1 MSYYTFLPH
10 KAARICLT
18 YCQIIFTKSFART
31 NTATSVVFGRSP
43 SKVFLE
49 RSGLNISRKF
59 IVKHPCQSAISIKL
73 QSIYIEIT
81 FRYGCSPVNLLLIF
95 RIPFPKNA
103 SGGLLL
109 YINLDKYHKIKL
121 NRLAELSKISEI
133 SKIEQRCKPSVAVS
147 LRTSAWFPVQGSYSS
162 LQLLAQLQQ

>member
-1 MSYYTFLPH
+1 MSDYTFLPH

-95 RIPFPKNA
+95 RTPFPKNA

-121 NRLAELSKISEI
+121 NRLAEL
-133 SKIEQRCKPSVAVS
+133 
-147 LRTSAWFPVQGSYSS
+147 
-162 LQLLAQLQQ
+162 

>member
-49 RSGLNISRKF
+49 KSGLNISRKF

-95 RIPFPKNA
+95 RTPFPKNA

-109 YINLDKYHKIKL
+109 YINLGKYHKIKL
-121 NRLAELSKISEI
+121 NRLANFK
-133 SKIEQRCKPSVAVS
+133 R
-147 LRTSAWFPVQGSYSS
+147 FPKSQK
-162 LQLLAQLQQ
+162 